1 MPGVP
6 ELDLTEWVGFRQVQK
21 RRRGAGGVAGE
32 KSGMMNVLGRINK
45 LF

>member
-21 RRRGAGGVAGE
+21 RRRGGGGGWGKE
-32 KSGMMNVLGRINK
+32 WNDECFRKNQ
-45 LF
+45 